1 MKKSLLLLM
10 GLLTLGAGA
19 GYYYAYL
26 RPKSFEIVHPKVDQM
41 KELIYGLGTVVST
54 KVYEH
59 KLGYATAISKLSV
72 RLGDFVPEKKP
83 LIAFAGGTVLRA
95 PFAGTIT
102 ALPFHEGENIFPQ
115 LSVLRIED
123 LSAREIEIALEQ
135 TGALRV
141 RLGQQALLNFES
153 LRGETFQ
160 GKVRTLYPQQ
170 GQFIVAVTPDPLPEA
185 IIPGMTVD
193 VAIEVATREMA
204 TMIPTRSI
212 QNGKITVLNDKKREK
227 ISIQVGLANGDWAEV
242 LSPKLA
248 PETQIMMPRK

>member
-1 MKKSLLLLM
+1 MKKSLFLLIGILA
-10 GLLTLGAGA
+10 LGAGA

-26 RPKSFEIVHPKVDQM
+26 RPKSFEIVHPKIDQM

-72 RLGDFVPEKKP
+72 RLGDFVPEKTH
-83 LIAFAGGTVLRA
+83 LMSFAGGTVLRA
-95 PFAGTIT
+95 PFAGTVT
-102 ALPFHEGENIFPQ
+102 ALPFHQGENIFPQ
-115 LSVLRIED
+115 VSVLRLED

-141 RLGQQALLNFES
+141 RLGQKAMLSFES

-160 GKVRTLYPQQ
+160 GTVRTLYPHQ
-170 GQFIVAVTPDPLPEA
+170 GQFMVAVAPEPIPEA

-193 VAIEVATREMA
+193 VAIEVAARENT

-212 QNGKITVLNDKKREK
+212 QNGKITILNGKKREK
-227 ISIQVGLANGDWAEV
+227 MAIQVGLANGDWAEV
-242 LSPKLA
+242 LSPPLA